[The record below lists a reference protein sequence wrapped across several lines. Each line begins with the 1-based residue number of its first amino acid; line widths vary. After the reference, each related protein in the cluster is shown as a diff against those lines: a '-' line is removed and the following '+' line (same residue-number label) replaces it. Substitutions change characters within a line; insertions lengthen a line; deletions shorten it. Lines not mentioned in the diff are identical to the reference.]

1 MMLLIAGFAFYWL
14 EYRPS
19 EIRKQWKNKS
29 MTLAELKTAISK
41 FREKVQAYRDLMS
54 ESRDS
59 IIPEIV
65 RNGRQIAQMRSGLNA
80 EHGRL
85 EKYITKFGNNP
96 RMNDGVNPYIYP
108 VYSNAFSDD
117 VLIRVG
123 PSTDAVLQDLN
134 YLTGKL
140 NGLTEDEFAEALR
153 PPEQENP
160 QTAPSKN
167 YWHMTNPFWW
177 LWKFIKLI
185 WQHKL
190 ISTTITAVGLLTI
203 DYSLAWR
210 NGIWIKNFI
219 LSLFY

>member
-1 MMLLIAGFAFYWL
+1 
-14 EYRPS
+14 
-19 EIRKQWKNKS
+19 
-29 MTLAELKTAISK
+29 MTLAELKTSISE
-41 FREKVQAYRDLMS
+41 FREKVQVYRDLMS

-59 IIPEIV
+59 VMPEIV
-65 RNGRQIAQMRSGLNA
+65 RNGRQIAQMRSELNA

-96 RMNDGVNPYIYP
+96 RMSDGVNPHIYP

-123 PSTDAVLQDLN
+123 RSTDAVLQDLN

-140 NGLTEDEFAEALR
+140 NGLTEDEFIEALR
-153 PPEQENP
+153 PPKQENP
-160 QTAPSKN
+160 QTTPSKN

-177 LWKFIKLI
+177 LWEFAKWI
-185 WQHKL
+185 WQHKF
-190 ISTTITAVGLLTI
+190 ISAIITVVGLLAV

-210 NGIWIKNFI
+210 NGIWIKDFV
-219 LSLFY
+219 LGFFR